1 MAARHVLFATIV
13 IVLLIIAA
21 VVAYN
26 FFPTLLNPF
35 PSSSPSPNPTP
46 APTPPSSQ
54 LQTPVDQ
61 ASLNWAGYAAAF
73 NFSDP
78 KPVVTAVSGSWVVPR
93 VQVSENDTF
102 SAVWV
107 GIGGTFGRTLIQAGT
122 EQDSIGGVISY
133 SAWYELLPSDSVTIT
148 GMDISAGDTISTSI
162 NLVDS
167 LLNTWS
173 IELNDLTTG
182 QSFSQDFFYDSSRLS
197 AEWVVERPD
206 INGALSQIA
215 SFGSVTFSNCTAV
228 MNGRTAAFGYFPST
242 RDFMY
247 NMKGNRLVDVSNYFN
262 TGSSF
267 TVKYLTS

>member
-1 MAARHVLFATIV
+1 MAARTVLFATIV
-13 IVLLIIAA
+13 VVLLIAAA
-21 VVAYN
+21 VVTYT
-26 FFPTLLNPF
+26 FFPSLLNPF
-35 PSSSPSPNPTP
+35 PSPSSTP
-46 APTPPSSQ
+46 APTSPPNQ

-61 ASLNWAGYAAAF
+61 ASLNWGGYAVAY

-78 KPVVTAVSGSWVVPR
+78 QPVITGVSGSWVVPQ

-102 SAVWV
+102 SAIWV

-148 GMDISAGDTISTSI
+148 GMNISPGDTISTSI

-173 IELNDLTTG
+173 IELEDLSTG
-182 QSFSQDFFYDSSRLS
+182 QSFSQDFFYSSSRLS

-215 SFGSVTFSNCTAV
+215 NFGSVTFSNCTA
-228 MNGRTAAFGYFPST
+228 MINGQTAAFGYFPST

-247 NMKGNRLVDVSNYFN
+247 NMKGNRLADVSNYFN